1 MKNKKSLLLIIA
13 SILVL
18 GSCNNN
24 KTNSSSADPS
34 SMDSSSVSES
44 STSDVSSNSVSSSA
58 STSENIPELTQEML
72 DVFDTEYIAFDGSDE
87 IRLYDIRTGKYN
99 SSQKMNVS
107 TSMDGEKWT
116 TTYEDG
122 ATSTLRTL
130 YYANHDGIANQVSVS
145 LMNDEEYIPVLDEN
159 EKPVSWAESGMVNKL
174 DELVVSDFEY
184 KKETGRYHYIKDNFT
199 LINQIVSS
207 ANSYEFETDDFS
219 LIITDGEI
227 IGIQA
232 SSTFDT
238 TLVSGYKAEQTLIST
253 INYGKDTV
261 NVDTIEKF
269 VYDEEYHSYLG
280 DALTNMRALTSYNT
294 KVRVLSQSL
303 YNGSSAVDVSGYFE
317 TVTENDCFFQD
328 LNPAKTQDQVDSPI
342 EGSDYGYHKFGADD
356 YNAFYFD
363 SETNSY
369 KASRAFK
376 GSVNSVKPSFMFAPE
391 IMTVYSYD
399 QDTKERY
406 YYCDPNMSLVASTF
420 YYGVGNDINTYSVF
434 ATKGYISSSEAF
446 TPYVVVSEV
455 DGKNYITYAC
465 FYFNLGLLHGVME
478 ITYSDFNKA
487 GLPADKIVEFEQ
499 RQIPSDWSQLT
510 FIKSN
515 DSTSTSEDVE
525 VNALD
530 YLKEFFNDQDI
541 GNKLPFFGSTSC
553 LGDTFGFGIPQV
565 YRPSGM
571 AYYINAIN
579 LYYDVPL
586 DLDYSINS
594 SLNKIY
600 EYLESCGFTNT
611 GNHIYVKGDITVEP
625 VDKDLDLIIY
635 VYKTSDVKISK

>member
-18 GSCNNN
+18 GSCNNT
-24 KTNSSSADPS
+24 KT
-34 SMDSSSVSES
+34 DSSSVDPSSLDSTPTSES
-44 STSDVSSNSVSSSA
+44 STSEVSSNNPTSVA
-58 STSENIPELTQEML
+58 PTSESVPELTQAML

-87 IRLYDIRTGKYN
+87 IRLYDIRTGKYYTN
-99 SSQKMNVS
+99 QMMSVS

-122 ATSTLRTL
+122 TTSTLRTL
-130 YYANHDGIANQVSVS
+130 YYANHNGMASQVSVS
-145 LMNDEEYIPVLDEN
+145 LMNDEEYIPVLDEDGK
-159 EKPVSWAESGMVNKL
+159 EIAWSESGMVNKL
-174 DELVVSDFEY
+174 NELVVSDFTYNE
-184 KKETGRYHYIKDNFT
+184 ETGRYHYNKKDFT

-207 ANSYEFETDDFS
+207 ANPYEFETDDFS

-253 INYGKDTV
+253 INYGEDIVT
-261 NVDTIEKF
+261 VDTIEKF
-269 VYDEEYHSYLG
+269 TYEEEYHSYLS

-294 KVRVLSQSL
+294 KVKVLSQSL
-303 YNGSSAVDVSGYFE
+303 YNGSSAIDISGYFE

-328 LNPAKTQDQVDSPI
+328 LEPAKTQDQVDTPI
-342 EGSDYGYHKFGADD
+342 DESDYGYHKFGSDD
-356 YNAFYFD
+356 YNSFHFD
-363 SETNSY
+363 GETKTY
-369 KASRAFK
+369 KASRAYK

-391 IMTVYSYD
+391 IMTAYSYD
-399 QDTKERY
+399 QNTKERY
-406 YYCDPNMSLVASTF
+406 YYSDPNMSLVASTF
-420 YYGVGNDINTYSVF
+420 YYGVGNDLNTYSVF
-434 ATKGYISSSEAF
+434 ATIGRVSSTEAF

-455 DGKNYITYAC
+455 NGMNYITYAC

-478 ITYSDFNKA
+478 ISYSDFNTA
-487 GLPADKIVEFEQ
+487 TLPSDKTIEFEQ
-499 RQIPSDWSQLT
+499 RQIPSSWSELT

-515 DSTSTSEDVE
+515 NSTSTSEDVE
-525 VNALD
+525 INALD
-530 YLKEFFNDQDI
+530 YLKEFFNDQEI
-541 GNKLPFFGSTSC
+541 GDKLPFFGSTSC

-600 EYLESCGFTNT
+600 DYLELLGFVNI
-611 GNHIYVKGDITVEP
+611 GNHVYVKGDITIEP
-625 VDKDLDLIIY
+625 IDKELDLIIMI
-635 VYKTSDVKISK
+635 YKTSDVKISK